1 MLAGTLYVIAT
12 PIGNLEDITLRAL
25 RILRDEVS
33 LIACEDT
40 RHTQKLLEHYS
51 IRKPVVSYHEHNE
64 NNRTPELLR
73 ALGAGESVALVSD
86 SGTPLISDP
95 GYRIVTAA
103 LKEGFKVVP
112 VPGSSAVLAALVV
125 SGFPTDEFW
134 FAGFVPSKSA
144 ARRKRLE
151 RWADLPVTAVVYESP
166 HRILDTLSEME
177 QIFGD
182 RRILL
187 ARELT
192 KIHEEFLHGSANE
205 IRDQLAKRGAVKGE
219 ITLVIGKAE
228 AEKKIED
235 PSAEVARLEAE
246 GLDRMEAI
254 KTVAKQ
260 TGLPKREVY
269 RLVQALDHN
278 RTTKHRN

>member
-1 MLAGTLYVIAT
+1 
-12 PIGNLEDITLRAL
+12 
-25 RILRDEVS
+25 
-33 LIACEDT
+33 
-40 RHTQKLLEHYS
+40 
-51 IRKPVVSYHEHNE
+51 
-64 NNRTPELLR
+64 
-73 ALGAGESVALVSD
+73 
-86 SGTPLISDP
+86 
-95 GYRIVTAA
+95 
-103 LKEGFKVVP
+103 
-112 VPGSSAVLAALVV
+112 
-125 SGFPTDEFW
+125 
-134 FAGFVPSKSA
+134 
-144 ARRKRLE
+144 
-151 RWADLPVTAVVYESP
+151 VTAVVYESP